1 MGTRN
6 EFSHLTA
13 KERESLSF
21 PARIIKE
28 RNLLKGEILDF
39 GCGFGK
45 DVEILKSHGF
55 QISGY
60 DRHYFPEYPKQK
72 FDTII
77 CFYVLNVLLPE
88 EQSKVLME
96 ISALL
101 KRTGKAY
108 LAVRRDITFE
118 GFRTHKIHQKRTFQT
133 NVILPFNSIY
143 KNDNCEIYEYRHYNQ
158 VEKLNSECPF
168 CNPAAEVEMIVESAQ
183 AFSILDKFPVNPGHA
198 LVIPKRHASDY
209 FELSFKEQSSCF
221 FMLNEVKKVISEKFN
236 PVGFNIGINV
246 GVHAGQTVD
255 HVHIHLIPRYE
266 GDVEDPRGGVRGVIP
281 GKKSYYKKS

>member
-21 PARIIKE
+21 PARIVKE

-45 DVEILKSHGF
+45 DVDILLSQGF

-108 LAVRRDITFE
+108 FAVRRDITFE

-133 NVILPFNSIY
+133 NVVLPFNSIY
-143 KNDNCEIYEYRHYNQ
+143 KNDNCEIYEYQHYNQ
-158 VEKLNSECPF
+158 FERPDLSCPF
-168 CNPAAEVEMIVESAQ
+168 CNPEAEVEMILESAQ
-183 AFSILDKFPVNPGHA
+183 AFSIFDKFPVNPGHA
-198 LVIPKRHASDY
+198 LVIPKRHVSDY
-209 FELSFKEQSSCF
+209 FELSFKEQSSCI
-221 FMLNEVKKVISEKFN
+221 FMLNEVKKVIEEKFY
-236 PVGFNIGINV
+236 PEGYNIGINV
-246 GVHAGQTVD
+246 GEVAGQTVG
-255 HVHIHLIPRYE
+255 HVHFHLIPRFE
-266 GDVEDPRGGVRGVIP
+266 GDVPDPRGGVRGVIP
-281 GKKSYYKKS
+281 GKGLF

>member
-21 PARIIKE
+21 PARIVKE
-28 RNLLKGEILDF
+28 RGLLVGDVLDF

-45 DVEILKSHGF
+45 DVEILRTQGF

-60 DRHYFPEYPKQK
+60 DRHYFPEYPTKK

-101 KRTGKAY
+101 KPTGKAY
-108 LAVRRDITFE
+108 FAVRRDITYE

-143 KNDNCEIYEYRHYNQ
+143 KNDNCEIYEYQHYNQ
-158 VEKLNSECPF
+158 
-168 CNPAAEVEMIVESAQ
+168 AQ
-183 AFSILDKFPVNPGHA
+183 KKPHRLPIL
-198 LVIPKRHASDY
+198 
-209 FELSFKEQSSCF
+209 
-221 FMLNEVKKVISEKFN
+221 
-236 PVGFNIGINV
+236 
-246 GVHAGQTVD
+246 
-255 HVHIHLIPRYE
+255 
-266 GDVEDPRGGVRGVIP
+266 
-281 GKKSYYKKS
+281 